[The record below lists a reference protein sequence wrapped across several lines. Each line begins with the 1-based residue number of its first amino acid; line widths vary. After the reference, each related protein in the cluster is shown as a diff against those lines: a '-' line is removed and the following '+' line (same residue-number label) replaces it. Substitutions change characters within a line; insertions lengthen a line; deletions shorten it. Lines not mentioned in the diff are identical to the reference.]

1 MTTESDARADWER
14 RIYRR
19 LTDTA
24 GADPA
29 LALPAPRGLR
39 ATPGRGHVR
48 LDWDLVPGAA
58 GYLIERTPV
67 TPPGEPALVQHG
79 GADVPAVP
87 APPFADTGLEQGATY
102 SYRVAAV
109 LGADHPAWAWSEAVR
124 AGVADAA
131 DGDPDPLVRLT
142 VAADHAVGRVTPV
155 WRMVGSERLT
165 QLGVHDDGYGHDV
178 GVEFTQALRTAAD
191 DLGVTHVRAHAILH
205 DDNHVVTR
213 AEDGGL
219 LLDFTRVDAL
229 YDQLLALGLRPV
241 VELSFMPA
249 ALARDPSQTVF
260 AYRAIISPPS
270 DWSEWHATV
279 HALAAHLV
287 ERYGVEEV
295 AGWGFEVWNE
305 PNLEVFWT
313 GTQAEY
319 LRLYDEAAHAV
330 KEVDERLQVG
340 GPSTAAGE
348 WVEALTA
355 HARDAG
361 VPLDFVTSHTYGNLP
376 LDVVPTLHRHG
387 FDGVPTWWTEW
398 GVGSTH
404 FGPVHDAVLGAPF
417 VLSGFQ
423 AVQGR
428 MDRVAYWVISDHF
441 EELGRGPA
449 LFHDGFGLLTVGNL
463 RKPRYWAVHLAAHQG
478 EQGLATLL
486 AGDGAGTLVR
496 AWATRHD
503 DGTIDVLVWNGT
515 INAALVGGDPRLDRG
530 VRVRVEG
537 LTGDDTHGDRP
548 VSLALVDQHH
558 SNILDGYPADTPWPD
573 PALWAE
579 LRARDRLHTEP
590 LEPVPDGASAVE
602 IELHLPMPS
611 VARIRVG
618 APGAHPSA

>member
-24 GADPA
+24 GADPK
-29 LALPAPRGLR
+29 LALRAPRGLR
-39 ATPGRGHVR
+39 ATPGTGHVR
-48 LDWDLVPGAA
+48 LDWAPVAGAA
-58 GYLIERTPV
+58 GYLVERTGPD
-67 TPPGEPALVQHG
+67 GEPGLVQHG

-87 APPFADTGLEQGATY
+87 APPFADTGIDPGAAY

-109 LGADHPAWAWSEAVR
+109 AGAEVPAWSWSEPVQAAVL
-124 AGVADAA
+124 DAA
-131 DGDPDPLVRLT
+131 GDITPVVRVT
-142 VAADHAVGRVTPV
+142 VAADHPVGDVTPV

-165 QLGVHDDGYGHDV
+165 QLHTHDDGHGNDV
-178 GVEFTQALRTAAD
+178 GVEFAQALRTAVE
-191 DLGVTHVRAHAILH
+191 DLGVTHVRAHAVLH

-213 AEDGGL
+213 ADDGAL
-219 LLDFTRVDAL
+219 RFDFAVVDAL
-229 YDQLLALGLRPV
+229 YDQVLALGVRPV

-249 ALARDPSQTVF
+249 VLARDPAQTVF
-260 AYRAIISPPS
+260 AYRAIISPPA
-270 DWSEWHATV
+270 DWSEWYATV

-313 GTQAEY
+313 GTRDEY
-319 LRLYDEAAHAV
+319 LRLYDESARAV
-330 KEVDERLQVG
+330 KDVDARLLVG

-348 WVEALTA
+348 WVETLAA
-355 HARDAG
+355 HCRDTG

-376 LDVVPTLHRHG
+376 LDVRPALHRHG
-387 FDGVPTWWTEW
+387 FDGVPVWWTEW
-398 GVGSTH
+398 GIGSTH
-404 FGPVHDAVLGAPF
+404 FGPIHDAAAGAPF
-417 VLSGFQ
+417 VLSGLQ

-428 MDRVAYWVISDHF
+428 MDRVAYWVVSDHF
-441 EELGRGPA
+441 EELGRGPS

-463 RKPRYWAVHLAAHQG
+463 RKPRYWAEHLAAHQG
-478 EQGLATLL
+478 TRALATLL

-496 AWATRHD
+496 AWATGHL
-503 DGTIDVLVWNGT
+503 DGTTDILVWNGT
-515 INAALVGGDPRLDRG
+515 INAALVGGDPQLDRA
-530 VRVRVEG
+530 VRVRIEG
-537 LTGDDTHGDRP
+537 LDVRGQRGERP

-573 PALWAE
+573 PDLWDA

-590 LEPVPDGASAVE
+590 LEPVPDGTDAVE
-602 IELHLPMPS
+602 IELHLPMPG

-618 APGAHPSA
+618 APGTPPAA